1 MQNIRYPKI
10 FIRSKTEL
18 ERHISHK
25 GFPRGVALSLINDTI
40 THFNEYWKD
49 NKKYSNPAK
58 GKYVR
63 NAKGTPLGLLLK
75 KINERILKPY
85 DKILPN
91 FIFGGISGL
100 DHVKA
105 ATHLLGKKRRRT
117 LLKTDIKCFFEQI
130 NAGRVRDF
138 FVKKC
143 QCTPK

>member
-75 KINERILKPY
+75 KINERILCKEMPMH
-85 DKILPN
+85 
-91 FIFGGISGL
+91 SQT
-100 DHVKA
+100 V
-105 ATHLLGKKRRRT
+105 
-117 LLKTDIKCFFEQI
+117 QI
-130 NAGRVRDF
+130 AQRF
-138 FVKKC
+138 MLHPAW
-143 QCTPK
+143 PKG